1 LQSGSGVG
9 RLQGGEQ
16 KERKSSGSDENAE
29 VRKELQLHGSV
40 NVHDRLVKSP
50 HFAHNK
56 FVVFCDKQGK
66 PSMLWTGSTNWTLTG
81 LCTQVNNGVLIASPK
96 LALAYRNRW
105 EALKDARAGYPAS
118 LAQDGSTPAEVSL
131 GSVDMTAWNAPVL
144 KLVEQLEPIEVRH
157 SGGQPSFAITLGQSL
172 PATSWSRSQHAF
184 VSFICLYICL

>member
-1 LQSGSGVG
+1 MQSGSGVG

-29 VRKELQLHGSV
+29 VRKELQLHSSV

-66 PSMLWTGSTNWTLTG
+66 PSMLWTGSTNWTMTG

-105 EALKDARAGYPAS
+105 EALKDVGAGYPAS

-172 PATSWSRSQHAF
+172 PATSWSQSQHAF